1 MSETETK
8 ETFCGACL
16 AVPLALAGAGM
27 AGVGSKKDDKN
38 DKSKRKRKK
47 IMFWSGIAVTI
58 IGIIVAL
65 LYLRTCKDCR

>member
-27 AGVGSKKDDKN
+27 AGIGSKKDDKN
-38 DKSKRKRKK
+38 IKSTKKYKK
-47 IMFWSGIAVTI
+47 IMLWSGMTI
-58 IGIIVAL
+58 TLIGIIVAL
-65 LYLRTCKDCR
+65 VYLRTCKDCR

>member
-27 AGVGSKKDDKN
+27 AGIGSKKDDKKN
-38 DKSKRKRKK
+38 KSTKKYKK
-47 IMFWSGIAVTI
+47 IMLWSGMTI
-58 IGIIVAL
+58 TLIGIIVAL
-65 LYLRTCKDCR
+65 VYLRTCKDCR

>member
-27 AGVGSKKDDKN
+27 AGIGSKKDDKN
-38 DKSKRKRKK
+38 IKSRKK
-47 IMFWSGIAVTI
+47 YKKFMFWSGMTI
-58 IGIIVAL
+58 TLIGIIVAIV
-65 LYLRTCKDCR
+65 YLRTCKDCR

>member
-16 AVPLALAGAGM
+16 AVPLAFAGAGM

-38 DKSKRKRKK
+38 NKSIRKRKK

-58 IGIIVAL
+58 VGLIIAL
-65 LYLRTCKDCR
+65 LFLRTCKNCR